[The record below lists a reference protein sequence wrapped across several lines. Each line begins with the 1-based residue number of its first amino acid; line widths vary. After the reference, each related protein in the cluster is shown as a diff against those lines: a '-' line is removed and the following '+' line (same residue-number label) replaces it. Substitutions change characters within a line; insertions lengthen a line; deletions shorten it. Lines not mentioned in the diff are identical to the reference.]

1 MITVKNRTRQH
12 KISEQWIKK
21 NIAEMLVAAG
31 YPDFDLGILLTTN
44 KTIQRYN
51 KDFRK
56 KDCATDVLSFP
67 FHHKLKP
74 GGKIIIKS
82 EEDKNLGDIIISL
95 EKTKSDADELGVS
108 LKDRVLVLLAHGIAH
123 LLGHDHKTDGQHS
136 AMQKFEKKLLA

>member
-1 MITVKNRTRQH
+1 MISVKNRTRQH
-12 KISEQWIKK
+12 KISDQWIKS
-21 NIAEMLVAAG
+21 NVSGMLRTAG

-56 KDCATDVLSFP
+56 KDCATDILSFP

-74 GGKIIIKS
+74 GEKIVAKS

-95 EKTKSDADELGVS
+95 EKTKSDADELGTT
-108 LKDRVLVLLAHGIAH
+108 LKDRILILLAHGIAH
-123 LLGHDHKTDGQHS
+123 LLGHNHKTDDQHA
-136 AMQKFEKKLLA
+136 AMQNFEKKLLG